1 MEIRKNFKD
10 QFITFIGSALSI
22 VFIFALII
30 NSTLI
35 FKSVMNIEEIPH
47 IAGIYPLMVL
57 TDSMNPEFNSG
68 DLIICKQSDRGDIH
82 VGDVISYQDKK
93 SYKSSIITHRVI
105 EITNDENGLLF
116 QTKGDANNK
125 EDESLV
131 SYEDVIG
138 IYKMKIAGLGHIV
151 LFMQSKMGLVVCVI
165 LPMCLLALYNMFL
178 KKKDMDA
185 LKKELEQL
193 KTIKS
198 SLEKREV

>member
-1 MEIRKNFKD
+1 
-10 QFITFIGSALSI
+10 
-22 VFIFALII
+22 
-30 NSTLI
+30 
-35 FKSVMNIEEIPH
+35 MNKEEIPH
-47 IAGIYPLMVL
+47 IAGIYPLIVL

-193 KTIKS
+193 KMIKI
-198 SLEKREV
+198 SLEKRVKKYETCSFRRWRSTLTLSCKINSFRCC